1 MARKTVPVR
10 IAWVLTIV
18 AGMVPIHIGNQAH
31 EYVSTHMYSHRK
43 PACIDTA
50 TLSLPASAA
59 HKLSNPTMAR
69 AMEEVKP
76 SQLHKTYVH
85 TLVATVYV
93 IFVHADGCSDEHLHR
108 RVLSHSRPT
117 YSFADTR
124 DQKQRNIST
133 PLRCRSPFSLA
144 LSPPSSPLSTHQTRT
159 LRTCVYSLS

>member
-1 MARKTVPVR
+1 MAKKALSMARKTVPVR
-10 IAWVLTIV
+10 IAGDEWVLAIV
-18 AGMVPIHIGNQAH
+18 AGMVSMRIGNQAH

-85 TLVATVYV
+85 TLVATFYV
-93 IFVHADGCSDEHLHR
+93 IFVHAS
-108 RVLSHSRPT
+108 
-117 YSFADTR
+117 
-124 DQKQRNIST
+124 
-133 PLRCRSPFSLA
+133 
-144 LSPPSSPLSTHQTRT
+144 
-159 LRTCVYSLS
+159 